1 MNWQNGKNNI
11 SEERNKITIFQ
22 PSELFLSPCPQSYI
36 INNIDDYR
44 LKATL
49 LSEKSQQIFM
59 AAVFEI
65 HTGKAIGTENE
76 I

>member
-1 MNWQNGKNNI
+1 M
-11 SEERNKITIFQ
+11 S
-22 PSELFLSPCPQSYI
+22 SPTYHQSYI

>member
-1 MNWQNGKNNI
+1 MHWQNGKNNI

-59 AAVFEI
+59 DAVFEI